1 MEKELDVFDVF
12 ISLKDFCRGSDPRQK
27 SLRLPP
33 NTFDVFI
40 SLRDFCRGS
49 VKRDQCQK
57 RLVYICDKYAGLDI
71 YLNLKD
77 FCHGRCLSKETS
89 IYEKRSI
96 HMYIWPIHTNRDL
109 FVWHQSHEKRLRY
122 VYEPEWLLPLQMPV
136 ERDQYMW
143 KEAYIYETN
152 THEKRHMRT
161 TPTICTTPI
170 YMKRDL
176 NIYIYE
182 SDGLLLWQMSVERD
196 QYMLKK
202 SYVHIWPLHTSR
214 YIYEPEGLLPRLSK
228 GTSICGKR
236 PIWMRPIHTKRDLYV

>member
-12 ISLKDFCRGSDPRQK
+12 ISLKERWESDPRQK

-89 IYEKRSI
+89 ICEKRSI
-96 HMYIWPIHTNRDL
+96 HMYI
-109 FVWHQSHEKRLRY
+109 
-122 VYEPEWLLPLQMPV
+122 
-136 ERDQYMW
+136 
-143 KEAYIYETN
+143 
-152 THEKRHMRT
+152 
-161 TPTICTTPI
+161 
-170 YMKRDL
+170 
-176 NIYIYE
+176 
-182 SDGLLLWQMSVERD
+182 
-196 QYMLKK
+196 
-202 SYVHIWPLHTSR
+202 
-214 YIYEPEGLLPRLSK
+214 
-228 GTSICGKR
+228 
-236 PIWMRPIHTKRDLYV
+236 

>member
-1 MEKELDVFDVF
+1 MADA
-12 ISLKDFCRGSDPRQK
+12 SR
-27 SLRLPP
+27 
-33 NTFDVFI
+33 
-40 SLRDFCRGS
+40 
-49 VKRDQCQK
+49 KRPVYMKREVYTCIYDQYT
-57 RLVYICDKYAGLDI
+57 RTET
-71 YLNLKD
+71 YLYD
-77 FCHGRCLSKETS
+77 
-89 IYEKRSI
+89 
-96 HMYIWPIHTNRDL
+96 TN
-109 FVWHQSHEKRLRY
+109 VHEKRLRY